1 MRAFRQVPEK
11 RRKRLKR
18 RCGCHLGPGSFICP
32 SECRS
37 VGARG
42 VCFDLHGKSTNE
54 SGKKLEP
61 VLAAANTL
69 AKYALAHAID
79 RLKVYG

>member
-1 MRAFRQVPEK
+1 
-11 RRKRLKR
+11 
-18 RCGCHLGPGSFICP
+18 
-32 SECRS
+32 